1 MSVVGGFYRK
11 KKTREIANF
20 LWICRFFVKSYYHF
34 SFEITHWTK
43 PGPIQRQALKEL
55 ITDKQA
61 LFCLLTDK
69 IDSEILNEAK
79 NLKVI
84 GKKVSY

>member
-1 MSVVGGFYRK
+1 MIF
-11 KKTREIANF
+11 F
-20 LWICRFFVKSYYHF
+20 RFFVKACYHF

-55 ITDKQA
+55 IIDKQA

-69 IDSEILNEAK
+69 IDSEILSEAK

-84 GKKVSY
+84 GKKVSKLIWSRKFRK